1 MNKKNQASNA
11 TTPAA
16 KAAPAP
22 KGPIRSVQEQAKQK
36 VRPTTVIAQNARS
49 KVVARDARAIENRIE
64 KMSAG
69 AVLHPGALTS
79 SGRRHGYLERTAIR
93 MTESGLCHTY
103 KGTERLGQ
111 IRVPVDTIEGDI
123 LDVVQLNPTAFGAI
137 LPQFA
142 KPFAKFLFTKVD
154 FEEVPELAQVNTQ
167 AQGSVYFGLNFDPD
181 AELPIGPGGPNSVA
195 TWAPNDSVLALKDV
209 REKWLH
215 ARLDQASQIPLF
227 VGRNGDEKFESQA
240 QMVCLAGTNLNTNGS
255 AVLSAGEWF
264 IHYTV
269 DLYQLNTTPSDTA
282 KSVTYGHVDSIK
294 NASNGILDLNAN
306 GFTYIGDG
314 DTVIAEDYQSG
325 ISFVLPANGTYVV
338 ETLTLCETVGAT
350 IAGGKLQYFEVA
362 GLKPPVGVDSSC
374 FMKANIN
381 NTTGDCDPY
390 LDIRGTCGYG
400 QWHASN
406 GDPVVAGAAYP
417 MVIRSY
423 TFSGPQGTP
432 LAISLPTYT
441 SGGSGQNMNLWI
453 SFTRLDNVFHV
464 DGLLPVRTTFNT
476 TLSFADI
483 RTRFHLRK
491 ELKAEA
497 EITAELKLSIVEYI
511 IANRSKLD
519 EGCLSVIIDKCQL
532 PIEKR
537 TTTTMILPALA
548 AVASWAVATFG
559 PVLAEKACKWISRKL
574 EGK

>member
-1 MNKKNQASNA
+1 MNKKNQASNT

-22 KGPIRSVQEQAKQK
+22 KGPIRSVQEQAKRN
-36 VRPTTVIAQNARS
+36 VRPTPVVAQNARS

-69 AVLHPGALTS
+69 AVLHPGALTA
-79 SGRRHGYLERTAIR
+79 SGRRHGHLERTAIR

-111 IRVPVDTIEGDI
+111 IRIPMNTVEGDI

-142 KPFAKFLFTKVD
+142 RPFAKFLFTRVE
-154 FEEVPELAQVNTQ
+154 FEEVPELAQVNSQ

-195 TWAPNDSVLALKDV
+195 TWAPNDSILALKDV

-215 ARLDQASQIPLF
+215 AKLDQASQIPLF
-227 VGRNGDEKFESQA
+227 VGRNGDDKFESQA
-240 QMVCLAGTNLNTNGS
+240 QMVCLAGTNLNTSGGG
-255 AVLSAGEWF
+255 VLSAGEWF

-269 DLYQLNTTPSDTA
+269 DLYQLNTTPSDIA
-282 KSVTYGHVDSIK
+282 KSVTYGHCDSIQ
-294 NASNGILDLNAN
+294 NASNGILDLNAA

-338 ETLTLCETVGAT
+338 DTLTLCETVGAT

-362 GLKPPVGVDSSC
+362 GLKAPVAVDSSC
-374 FMKANIN
+374 FMKAYV
-381 NTTGDCDPY
+381 NTTTGECDPY
-390 LDIRGTCGYG
+390 LDIRANCTSSSS
-400 QWHASN
+400 WHAGN
-406 GDPVVAGAAYP
+406 GDAIVAGSIYP
-417 MVIRSY
+417 MVCRSY

-432 LAISLPTYT
+432 FALTLPAYT
-441 SGGSGQNMNLWI
+441 NGGSQNMNLWI
-453 SFTRLDNVFHV
+453 SFTRLDNTFHV
-464 DGLLPVRTTFNT
+464 DGIVPVRTTFNT
-476 TLSFADI
+476 TLSFADV

-491 ELKAEA
+491 EMQAEA
-497 EITAELKLSIVEYI
+497 EINADLKLSIIEYI
-511 IANRSKLD
+511 VANRSKLD
-519 EGCLSVIIDKCQL
+519 EGCLSIIIDKCQL